1 MNFHNNSNVNTQT
14 LALICMYIQELNS
27 HYIHSHIIETKENKT
42 YINCNI
48 KTIKLYIY
56 FKIIF
61 NHIIIQYLCIY
72 LNLLQHTHVCSLSLK
87 LVKKM
92 ISTNFKMPTSKEGNE
107 NLIGMMILFI
117 KLTTTTKLTMKLI
130 NILHDK
136 THSNVF
142 DRLN

>member
-1 MNFHNNSNVNTQT
+1 
-14 LALICMYIQELNS
+14 
-27 HYIHSHIIETKENKT
+27 
-42 YINCNI
+42 
-48 KTIKLYIY
+48 
-56 FKIIF
+56 
-61 NHIIIQYLCIY
+61 
-72 LNLLQHTHVCSLSLK
+72 
-87 LVKKM
+87 
-92 ISTNFKMPTSKEGNE
+92 MPTSKEGNE